1 MDKVLSSYLDQ
12 VDRRL
17 RPLPAAERADIV
29 QEIRSEMLE
38 LEAGGLT
45 PEQICGRLGDPKGL
59 AAAYLGD
66 VIAKNP
72 GFSWSR
78 LGAVAAFYSISGA
91 VGMFVLP
98 FTSVLAAGLMFSGI
112 ISPLAG
118 ILKYAAALA
127 GFDLPFVMFQ
137 IGTYT
142 PSPAKALLLSVITG
156 ILLFW
161 AGRVLW
167 RLTVRLV
174 QKIGQHYRDLQTRAL

>member
-45 PEQICGRLGDPKGL
+45 PAQICGRLGDPKGL

-91 VGMFVLP
+91 VGM
-98 FTSVLAAGLMFSGI
+98 
-112 ISPLAG
+112 
-118 ILKYAAALA
+118 
-127 GFDLPFVMFQ
+127 
-137 IGTYT
+137 
-142 PSPAKALLLSVITG
+142 
-156 ILLFW
+156 
-161 AGRVLW
+161 
-167 RLTVRLV
+167 
-174 QKIGQHYRDLQTRAL
+174 